1 MFKIVFLWTD
11 VVMWLLMLAL
21 GLYVWRVRARAHL
34 RARWKRAFMA
44 GGTMS
49 AAVVLGL
56 LLAVA
61 VADSFHFRRALPQQA
76 GETQAYSPRVES
88 ALDLLLGHQIATR
101 EESYSAPL
109 AYLGFVKQA
118 VQRPAGASA
127 PVAADAAPAKRDFP
141 RLKFAGADLK
151 DPKRQWEGDLSSRVT
166 TGQMWGAG
174 IVLALW
180 LLASAAAGRQAGG
193 WRVGLRRLMGNE
205 TELPWRAALVT
216 ASVLAVLVAIGASL
230 AGGYHLF
237 GTDRTGND
245 VLYQTLKSLRTA
257 FVIASLSQLI
267 TLPVAI
273 VMGVMAGYFRGWVDR
288 VIEYAY
294 TTLSSVPSILLIA
307 AAMLMVQVWL
317 DSHPDIFETGL
328 ERADVKIFLL
338 CVIVGV
344 TAWAGLCR
352 LLRAETLK
360 LRELEFVQAARAF
373 GVGPVRIMARHIVP
387 NLFHLVL
394 ITSVL
399 EFSSLIL
406 MEAVL
411 SYVGIGVDPSMNS
424 FGNMINAARGEMS
437 REPAIWW
444 PFAAAFVFMVGM
456 VLAANLF
463 ADGVR
468 EAFDPRGLS
477 WRAKR
482 KPAVPAPAAAQ
493 AQPEGSR

>member
-11 VVMWLLMLAL
+11 VVVWLAMLAI
-21 GLYVWRVRARAHL
+21 GVYVWRVRSQAHL
-34 RARWKRAFMA
+34 RARWKRVFAA
-44 GGTMS
+44 GSTMS

-56 LLAVA
+56 LLAVS
-61 VADSFHFRRALPQQA
+61 VADSMHFRRTLPQHEGA
-76 GETQAYSPRVES
+76 AAAYSPRVES
-88 ALDLLLGHQIATR
+88 VLDLLLARQVATR

-109 AYLGFVKQA
+109 AYLGFVKQT
-118 VQRPAGASA
+118 VQRPAGS
-127 PVAADAAPAKRDFP
+127 AAPAPGAAQSPKRDFP
-141 RLKFAGADLK
+141 RLKHAGAHLD
-151 DPKRQWEGDLSSRVT
+151 DPKRQWQSDLSSRVT
-166 TGQMWGAG
+166 VGQMWGAAA
-174 IVLALW
+174 VVALW
-180 LLASAAAGRQAGG
+180 FLAALAAGRHAGG
-193 WRVGLRRLMGNE
+193 LRAGLARLVDNR

-216 ASVLAVLVAIGASL
+216 ASVLAVLIAIGASL
-230 AGGYHLF
+230 SGGYHLF
-237 GTDRTGND
+237 GTDRTGYD

-257 FVIASLSQLI
+257 FVIASLSQLV
-267 TLPVAI
+267 TLPFAI

-288 VIEYAY
+288 AIEYVY
-294 TTLSSVPSILLIA
+294 TTISSVPDILLIA

-317 DSHPDIFETGL
+317 DTHSDVFETGL

-344 TAWAGLCR
+344 SSWAGLCR

-373 GVGPVRIMARHIVP
+373 GVGPVRIMARHILP

-394 ITSVL
+394 ISSVL
-399 EFSSLIL
+399 SFSSLIL

-411 SYVGIGVDPSMNS
+411 SYVGVGVDPSMNS
-424 FGNMINAARGEMS
+424 FGNMINAARGEIA
-437 REPAIWW
+437 RDPVIWW
-444 PFAAAFVFMVGM
+444 PFASAFVFMVGL

-477 WRAKR
+477 WRVKRER
-482 KPAVPAPAAAQ
+482 KPPAPVAVTAG
-493 AQPEGSR
+493 PEGSR

>member
-11 VVMWLLMLAL
+11 VVMWLLMAAL
-21 GLYVWRVRARAHL
+21 GAYVWRIRTQAHL
-34 RARWKRAFMA
+34 RARWKRVFMA
-44 GGTMS
+44 GSTMS
-49 AAVVLGL
+49 AAVVLGV

-61 VADSFHFRRALPQQA
+61 VADSFHFRRALPQQP
-76 GETQAYSPRVES
+76 GEARAYSPRVES
-88 ALDLLLGHQIATR
+88 VLDLLLAHQIKTR

-109 AYLGFVKQA
+109 AYLGFVKQTL
-118 VQRPAGASA
+118 QRPAGASA
-127 PVAADAAPAKRDFP
+127 PVAEAGPPKRDFP

-151 DPKRQWEGDLSSRVT
+151 DPKRQWRGDLSSRLT
-166 TGQMWGAG
+166 TGQIWGGGVA
-174 IVLALW
+174 IAMW
-180 LLASAAAGRQAGG
+180 LLGAVAVGRHSGG
-193 WRVGLRRLMGNE
+193 WRNGLDRLINNE
-205 TELPWRAALVT
+205 TELPWRAALAT
-216 ASVLAVLVAIGASL
+216 ASTLAVLVAIGVSL
-230 AGGYHLF
+230 ADGYHLF

-267 TLPVAI
+267 TLPVAV
-273 VMGVMAGYFRGWVDR
+273 VMGVMAGYFGGWVDR
-288 VIEYAY
+288 TIEYVY
-294 TTLSSVPSILLIA
+294 TTISSVPDILLIA

-317 DSHPDIFETGL
+317 DSHSEVFETGL

-344 TAWAGLCR
+344 TSWAGLCR

-373 GVGPVRIMARHIVP
+373 GVGPVRIMARHIAP

-399 EFSSLIL
+399 GFSSLIL

-482 KPAVPAPAAAQ
+482 KPAKPAEAPAAV
-493 AQPEGSR
+493 AQPEGSS